1 MCQIFITPT
10 KNDQFFWNNN
20 EKNEQ
25 QIHRLK
31 TIESENM
38 WQISPPP
45 PLPPPPDPFRYT
57 RQFATSVCIKAICEI
72 WLKLTIKIP
81 KLRH

>member
-1 MCQIFITPT
+1 MMCQIFITPT

-38 WQISPPP
+38 WQISYPPP
-45 PLPPPPDPFRYT
+45 PPPIPFGT
-57 RQFATSVCIKAICEI
+57 HVSLQHQFASKQFVKSD
-72 WLKLTIKIP
+72 
-81 KLRH
+81 

>member
-1 MCQIFITPT
+1 MMCQIFMTPT

-38 WQISPPP
+38 WQISYHPPP
-45 PLPPPPDPFRYT
+45 PPIPFGT
-57 RQFATSVCIKAICEI
+57 HVSLQHQFASKQFVKSD
-72 WLKLTIKIP
+72 
-81 KLRH
+81 

>member
-1 MCQIFITPT
+1 MMCQIFMTPT

-38 WQISPPP
+38 WQISYPP
-45 PLPPPPDPFRYT
+45 PLGT
-57 RQFATSVCIKAICEI
+57 HVSLQHQFASKQFVKSD
-72 WLKLTIKIP
+72 
-81 KLRH
+81 

>member
-1 MCQIFITPT
+1 MMCQIFITPT

-38 WQISPPP
+38 WQISH
-45 PLPPPPDPFRYT
+45 PLRYT

>member
-1 MCQIFITPT
+1 MMCQIFITPT

-38 WQISPPP
+38 WQISYPPI
-45 PLPPPPDPFRYT
+45 PFGT
-57 RQFATSVCIKAICEI
+57 HVSLQHQFASKQFVKSD
-72 WLKLTIKIP
+72 
-81 KLRH
+81 

>member
-1 MCQIFITPT
+1 MMCQIFITPT

-31 TIESENM
+31 TIDSENL
-38 WQISPPP
+38 WQISYPPP
-45 PLPPPPDPFRYT
+45 PPHPLRYT

>member
-1 MCQIFITPT
+1 MMCQIFMTPT

-38 WQISPPP
+38 WQISYPPP
-45 PLPPPPDPFRYT
+45 SPSAFGTHVSLQH
-57 RQFATSVCIKAICEI
+57 QFASKQFVKSD
-72 WLKLTIKIP
+72 
-81 KLRH
+81 

>member
-1 MCQIFITPT
+1 MMCQIFMTPT

-31 TIESENM
+31 TIESDN
-38 WQISPPP
+38 PPP
-45 PLPPPPDPFRYT
+45 PPPHPLRYT

>member
-1 MCQIFITPT
+1 MMCQIFMTPT

-38 WQISPPP
+38 WQISYPPPP
-45 PLPPPPDPFRYT
+45 PLIPFGPHVSLQH
-57 RQFATSVCIKAICEI
+57 QFASKQFVKSD
-72 WLKLTIKIP
+72 
-81 KLRH
+81 

>member
-1 MCQIFITPT
+1 MMCQIFITPT

-38 WQISPPP
+38 WQISYPPP
-45 PLPPPPDPFRYT
+45 IPFGT
-57 RQFATSVCIKAICEI
+57 HVSLQHQFASKQFVKSD
-72 WLKLTIKIP
+72 
-81 KLRH
+81 